1 MLDLN
6 EYENAQMGHSA
17 MQDGI
22 PVPLYS
28 WDFFGDY
35 LEQLQISL
43 SDLSK
48 LKGLSKSNRWKFNW
62 NFEDELQKGHVIVV
76 TDSLLNIVFASEN
89 IIGMTGYATKEV
101 LGKSPK
107 LFQGS
112 KTSKNDL
119 KLIREAIDAKVPFE
133 KTIVN
138 YKKNGETYPCH
149 IKAFPVFNRKK
160 QVVNFIAFEK
170 AA

>member
-1 MLDLN
+1 MLNLN
-6 EYENAQMGHSA
+6 EYENAQNAHSA
-17 MQDGI
+17 TQDGI
-22 PVPLYS
+22 HVPLYS
-28 WDFFGDY
+28 WDFLGDY
-35 LEQLQISL
+35 LEQLKVIL

-48 LKGLSKSNRWKFNW
+48 LKTLSKANQWKFNW
-62 NFEDELQKGHVIVV
+62 NFEGELQKDHVVVV
-76 TDSLLNIVFASEN
+76 TDNLLNIVFASEN
-89 IIGMTGYATKEV
+89 IIGMTGYTSKEV

-107 LFQGS
+107 LFQGD

-119 KLIREAIDAKVPFE
+119 KIIRKAIDAKVPFE

-138 YKKNGETYPCH
+138 YKKNGETYSCH
-149 IKAFPVFNRKK
+149 IKVFPVFNRKK

>member
-6 EYENAQMGHSA
+6 EYENAQKEHSA
-17 MQDGI
+17 MRNGI
-22 PVPLYS
+22 PMPLYS

-35 LEQLQISL
+35 LEHLKIIL

-48 LKGLSKSNRWKFNW
+48 LKTLSKSNQWKFNW
-62 NFEDELQKGHVIVV
+62 NFEEELQKDHVVVV
-76 TDSLLNIVFASEN
+76 TDSFLNIVFASEN
-89 IIGMTGYATKEV
+89 IIGMTGYASKEV

-107 LFQGS
+107 LFQGA

-119 KLIREAIDAKVPFE
+119 KLIREAINAKIPFE
-133 KTIVN
+133 KTITN
-138 YKKNGETYPCH
+138 YKKNGETYSCH

-160 QVVNFIAFEK
+160 QVINFIAFEK